1 MSRVL
6 YLEAP
11 FGISGDML
19 AGALLDL
26 GADYGKVQQVL
37 GSLELAGFQTKVSR
51 VQKAGL
57 DMCDFLVELDASHEN
72 HDHDMEYLHGHSHS
86 VEEHDHDH
94 HQHSH
99 EHGHTRHGDHEHEHH
114 HEHLHDDH
122 GHHYQ
127 HEHRGLPEIEAILAK
142 GCMSDKARSMA
153 RKIFHILAQA
163 EAKAHGKP
171 MDEVHFHE
179 VGAIDSIVDIV
190 TIAVCLDDLQLDDVV
205 VGTLTDGTG
214 TIRCQHGIMAVPVP
228 AVTNIVTQQGLRLQ
242 LSQIQ
247 GELVTPTGAAAAA
260 AIRTK
265 EELPKS
271 YRIIASGMG
280 AGKRSYSVE
289 SFLRLLLLEADTE
302 GQQDEIIK
310 LEANIDDS
318 NGEALGLAMEKL
330 LEAGAKDVF
339 FTPIIMKKNRPAY
352 LLSLI
357 CSEEQAPRMEELI
370 FHHTSTIG
378 IRRQRMER
386 TIMTRQ
392 IIQVE
397 VAGVRVPVKVCAY
410 GGESKC
416 YPEYT
421 GIRELQDKTG
431 WDYQTA
437 YSHIQL
443 QAINSLQA

>member
-37 GSLELAGFQTKVSR
+37 VSLGLEGFQTKVSR
-51 VQKAGL
+51 VKKAGL
-57 DMCDFLVELDASHEN
+57 DMCDFLVELDACHEN
-72 HDHDMEYLHGHSHS
+72 HDHDMVYLHGHNHAS
-86 VEEHDHDH
+86 EELEH
-94 HQHSH
+94 HH
-99 EHGHTRHGDHEHEHH
+99 EHHHEHEHH
-114 HEHLHDDH
+114 HA
-122 GHHYQ
+122 
-127 HEHRGLPEIEAILAK
+127 HEHRGLPEIEAILTR
-142 GCMSDKARSMA
+142 GEMSEHARDLA
-153 RKIFHILAQA
+153 LRIFRILAQA

-242 LSQIQ
+242 LSQVQ

-260 AIRTK
+260 AIRTQ

-289 SFLRLLLLEADTE
+289 SFLRLLLLEADEE

-352 LLSLI
+352 LLSLM
-357 CSEEQAPRMEELI
+357 CSEEQTRQMEELI

-378 IRRQRMER
+378 IRRQSMER
-386 TIMTRQ
+386 SIMTRQ
-392 IIQVE
+392 LIQVE
-397 VAGVRVPVKVCAY
+397 VAGCRVPVKVCSY
-410 GGESKC
+410 GGESKY
-416 YPEYT
+416 YPEYS
-421 GIRELQDKTG
+421 GIRELQAKTD

-443 QAINSLQA
+443 QAMAFHQA